1 MAAFVAER
9 SKALLKLP
17 QKGAWADAMGLLR
30 PARPKNLRGI
40 TNMAD
45 DKVHPTATEM
55 DYPAHFRNY
64 DGFLRLFKYGAAGA
78 FITALLVMYVI
89 YN

>member
-1 MAAFVAER
+1 
-9 SKALLKLP
+9 
-17 QKGAWADAMGLLR
+17 
-30 PARPKNLRGI
+30 
-40 TNMAD
+40 MAD

-64 DGFLRLFKYGAAGA
+64 DGFLKLLKYGAVVS
-78 FITALLVMYVI
+78 FITALLVMYII

>member
-1 MAAFVAER
+1 LGHDCELVKTA
-9 SKALLKLP
+9 P
-17 QKGAWADAMGLLR
+17 T
-30 PARPKNLRGI
+30 KNHRDQ
-40 TNMAD
+40 NMAD

-64 DGFLRLFKYGAAGA
+64 DGFTKLFKYGAIIA
-78 FITALLVMYVI
+78 FITAMLVMYVI

>member
-1 MAAFVAER
+1 
-9 SKALLKLP
+9 
-17 QKGAWADAMGLLR
+17 
-30 PARPKNLRGI
+30 
-40 TNMAD
+40 MAD

-64 DGFLRLFKYGAAGA
+64 DGFLKLLKYGAVLSFVTGL
-78 FITALLVMYVI
+78 IVMYVI

>member
-1 MAAFVAER
+1 
-9 SKALLKLP
+9 
-17 QKGAWADAMGLLR
+17 
-30 PARPKNLRGI
+30 
-40 TNMAD
+40 MAD

-64 DGFLRLFKYGAAGA
+64 DGFVKMLKYSAIVG
-78 FITALLVMYVI
+78 FVIVMLVLYVI

>member
-1 MAAFVAER
+1 
-9 SKALLKLP
+9 
-17 QKGAWADAMGLLR
+17 
-30 PARPKNLRGI
+30 
-40 TNMAD
+40 MAD

-64 DGFLRLFKYGAAGA
+64 SGFLNMLKYGAIVS
-78 FITALLVMYVI
+78 FITALVVMYVI

>member
-1 MAAFVAER
+1 MV
-9 SKALLKLP
+9 
-17 QKGAWADAMGLLR
+17 
-30 PARPKNLRGI
+30 
-40 TNMAD
+40 D

-64 DGFLRLFKYGAAGA
+64 DGFTKLFKRGAILI
-78 FITALLVMYVI
+78 FITAMIVMFVI

>member
-1 MAAFVAER
+1 MGRLYGQGV
-9 SKALLKLP
+9 KLP
-17 QKGAWADAMGLLR
+17 LKPGRKRRLGRGGGLVKTAPSKTDR
-30 PARPKNLRGI
+30 EQS
-40 TNMAD
+40 MAD

-64 DGFLRLFKYGAAGA
+64 DGFLKLLKYGAILS
-78 FITALLVMYVI
+78 FITALVVMYII